1 MSALAKPTKKTWREA
16 IYSAMSAQRIYKAH
30 NQEQIIKAQE
40 PIRCKICND
49 NEYVWSDK
57 YKAMIPCKCH
67 AVRNMERRL
76 RKAGISIEEY
86 QKRSISNFPEDRPE
100 AKKMKEL
107 ALRFIAERQQGESI
121 IYTGKSGTM
130 KTSILMAICLELT
143 YKYGQEHKYFSY
155 RDEMPVLKWLMF
167 NKADEYQ
174 QRIKELINCDNLFID
189 DLFKSKK
196 SAADTKAGNAAID
209 VSATDLQIMFQL
221 VNGRYMNRKTTLFSS
236 EYKLSQ
242 IIADVD
248 EATGTRIYE
257 MCSKYNMT
265 CKDINRRLMR

>member
-1 MSALAKPTKKTWREA
+1 MSELERPIKGDWLAAAR
-16 IYSAMSAQRIYKAH
+16 SAMAAQKRYKATH
-30 NQEQIIKAQE
+30 DIPQEIYRCPICKDKEWVWNEVAQ
-40 PIRCKICND
+40 
-49 NEYVWSDK
+49 
-57 YKAMIPCKCH
+57 AMIPCKCR
-67 AVRNMERRL
+67 AERIMERRL
-76 RKAGISIEEY
+76 QRAGISTEEY
-86 QKRSISNFPEDRPE
+86 QKRNLDSFPTDREE
-100 AKKMKEL
+100 AAAMKDL
-107 ALRFIAERQQGESI
+107 AIVFLANHKQGEGI

-242 IIADVD
+242 IITDVD

-257 MCSKYNMT
+257 MCRKYNMT
-265 CKDINRRLMR
+265 CKDVNRRLLR